1 MNTFFISPL
10 IPLKIYLNIQKEKHN
25 LTLTNDES
33 KLINN
38 INILFDYSLELSENT
53 IRLIESIVNKID
65 EYRGSNIQDKLLFV
79 HQNTYREITNYNY
92 LFYDLLKQRNYIQ
105 IINPYKY
112 KKIGLSVGLSDI
124 GPVSDVNTGLFKT
137 LDDSDKIKFIDDL
150 ILDRDFKSKDVIH
163 EIMSKSL
170 IDSKINTITRILSNK
185 SILYNLLENEDY
197 IPISISFDI
206 NNDDSELT
214 NIIEEFKSKNKSEYF
229 VIKPSSGTLSDG
241 LAIKKISDLTISF
254 IKQWIILPENN
265 KYAVETNEE
274 QQYSTWMLSSFIQ
287 SFLWKLNGPSKTSI
301 KFPEIK
307 ELQGKSFN
315 DSIGRINKF
324 RFWCLWTIIDG
335 EFTSYLYSKG
345 YSELALEELTDYSKT
360 QLDPSN
366 IEEYYQTLLN
376 TEENYELFENIQ
388 NNGTTDYNSKKLE
401 AATVGTYLDFA
412 RVVDETNYP
421 LGKEAWNKNVI
432 PGMYNIV
439 NTMAD
444 KCKRYLSCLNKYSKS
459 KDSGCFSYFA
469 LDILID
475 SESKPWLL
483 EANSRPFVGFSDW
496 WNRYDKNNEHCV
508 NVKSFLNN
516 VLSLTVDTV
525 IPGGIINNNEDF
537 LVTTEK
543 DIIKRKKVYTPFTLG
558 ITDTST
564 SKVYNEM
571 YNILDKNK
579 YSSFPYAKYSPSGIG
594 FRGMS
599 PISKYLIS
607 KIEVLGKDYVINLLR
622 EIFPYDAKQ
631 KVLNK
636 ITSLGFYL
644 GDKSELTKKI
654 KMNVKN
660 WDSIIP
666 WTIIVDKND
675 SDSSLLSKMTETN
688 IKTFIAKPSSGQQGI
703 GIIISE
709 NKEYII
715 ESIKKSNEDSWIISK
730 YLDNPYLIKLNKT
743 GISGVKYD
751 DKYGRKSHLRIY
763 VLLNKIDKKLNVYL
777 YKKSLIFCAAKEYN
791 SCDENNSEFC
801 NLTNLYYG
809 SLYYNNIL
817 KKDPGDAYKD
827 LSGLTSELISNEE
840 YKILIKSVKDIVQN
854 TIKSIK
860 NDLICLNYNNNC
872 FQYIAFDF
880 HLENE
885 NGIIKPWLLEVN
897 ATPGLKAPNYQLKD
911 FGGLNNFLENIL
923 NITLDT
929 SISKGNKQLFEFIS
943 LKKNYKDSIII
954 DELEAPFKNTLE
966 CVFNNTYSQLKQL
979 MIEKDVKGRSKLT
992 TKYSMCKRLI
1002 N

>member
-1 MNTFFISPL
+1 MSL
-10 IPLKIYLNIQKEKHN
+10 I
-25 LTLTNDES
+25 
-33 KLINN
+33 
-38 INILFDYSLELSENT
+38 
-53 IRLIESIVNKID
+53 IESI
-65 EYRGSNIQDKLLFV
+65 Y
-79 HQNTYREITNYNY
+79 
-92 LFYDLLKQRNYIQ
+92 
-105 IINPYKY
+105 
-112 KKIGLSVGLSDI
+112 
-124 GPVSDVNTGLFKT
+124 
-137 LDDSDKIKFIDDL
+137 
-150 ILDRDFKSKDVIH
+150 
-163 EIMSKSL
+163 
-170 IDSKINTITRILSNK
+170 
-185 SILYNLLENEDY
+185 
-197 IPISISFDI
+197 
-206 NNDDSELT
+206 
-214 NIIEEFKSKNKSEYF
+214 
-229 VIKPSSGTLSDG
+229 
-241 LAIKKISDLTISF
+241 
-254 IKQWIILPENN
+254 
-265 KYAVETNEE
+265 
-274 QQYSTWMLSSFIQ
+274 
-287 SFLWKLNGPSKTSI
+287 
-301 KFPEIK
+301 
-307 ELQGKSFN
+307 
-315 DSIGRINKF
+315 
-324 RFWCLWTIIDG
+324 
-335 EFTSYLYSKG
+335 
-345 YSELALEELTDYSKT
+345 
-360 QLDPSN
+360 
-366 IEEYYQTLLN
+366 
-376 TEENYELFENIQ
+376 
-388 NNGTTDYNSKKLE
+388 
-401 AATVGTYLDFA
+401 
-412 RVVDETNYP
+412 
-421 LGKEAWNKNVI
+421 
-432 PGMYNIV
+432 
-439 NTMAD
+439 
-444 KCKRYLSCLNKYSKS
+444 
-459 KDSGCFSYFA
+459 CFSYFA